1 MYAESTACQDCG
13 IHEETLKHVLVCHH
27 SATTQYRDSSLQVF
41 YTSLKAM
48 KTLEPVI
55 TTVSTGFAAWIS
67 GATRARSHT
76 VGFLGRADAHLL
88 IAFHE
93 QYRNLGWFQL
103 YLGRIYILWAQ
114 PVHRYDPSIETEH
127 WASSF
132 IHALWSF
139 TKSMWKHR
147 NSIFH
152 GITIQGKAW
161 QMMQE
166 LQQKSRTTIANTKLI
181 LP

>member
-1 MYAESTACQDCG
+1 
-13 IHEETLKHVLVCHH
+13 
-27 SATTQYRDSSLQVF
+27 
-41 YTSLKAM
+41 
-48 KTLEPVI
+48 
-55 TTVSTGFAAWIS
+55 
-67 GATRARSHT
+67 
-76 VGFLGRADAHLL
+76 
-88 IAFHE
+88 
-93 QYRNLGWFQL
+93 YRNLGWFQL

-114 PVHRYDPSIETEH
+114 PVHCYDPIIETEH

-166 LQQKSRTTIANTKLI
+166 LQQKVKDYYCQ
-181 LP
+181 